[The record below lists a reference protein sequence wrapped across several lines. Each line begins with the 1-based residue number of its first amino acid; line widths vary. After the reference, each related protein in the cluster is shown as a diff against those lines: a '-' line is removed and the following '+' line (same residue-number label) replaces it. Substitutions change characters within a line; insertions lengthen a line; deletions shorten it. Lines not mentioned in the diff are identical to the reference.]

1 MSRIVTALRNHLHFI
16 MIAPLLIILMTW
28 PTFRYV
34 LDTET
39 FWLPTRVYDVWINF
53 WDAWHFELLMAG
65 KAELLFTD
73 LIFYPHGVSLAF
85 DTPTYPQILAFNFLK
100 AFMPLSNAYNL
111 TYLLII
117 FFTALSAYIYLLYV
131 LRHKW
136 ISLFGAVIFG
146 CSIYVIARP
155 SQPIVTTI
163 ATIPLSLYCFHRAV
177 LEKRT
182 LLAVMAGVLTGITVV
197 IGIYTYICLVLALG
211 FYILYFAS
219 SYWRQPGFWGR
230 VVLVLAFAGLFGL
243 LRAYPMIQDGSGLAS
258 ALAKQDGREYN
269 TDLIYYFFNLNHPV
283 TTPFFRQLLGLE
295 LSARWNTSFLGYV
308 PILLTAYGIY
318 RSRYRRKMLFWL
330 YLMIPFLVL
339 RLGSFLTVNG
349 QEFSDIL
356 LPKELLDRLLPT
368 VFNAV
373 YSPDFFHSVT
383 LLPLAALSCYGLMT
397 LLHSVAKRWRQ
408 PLIILL
414 VALVSFEYYTSLRPT
429 IVPDRQLAFI
439 NWLAQEAEQDAIRLI
454 NTPMGR
460 VNAKLYDF
468 YQTLN
473 GYPHAEGTAGR
484 TPDSAY
490 DYMRANSILSTWL
503 ADKSVTCNHVNQV
516 EYLDALDA
524 LKRDG
529 FTHVIMHHKMWN
541 SAAVADSFPFADAAY
556 QDEFVSIFRMADLR
570 ASCPDHMPGQ
580 DTAAHL
586 RDFLTS
592 PSITVRS
599 NESVVS
605 LHEQAPSDKL
615 TRYLGM
621 LAQDWKDLVIVSPD
635 TGQGLLVQSSNPA
648 LTSLDAIAEN
658 NSIIWLVHNAAEAEL
673 WQLRGFYDFF
683 EARYKTCGRID
694 TDNNV
699 TYQYVVQREYPC
711 ALFDSDATLSVRYE
725 SGLELA
731 ERLTRFE
738 NDRLRL
744 YLWWSNPLDGG
755 YAYSIQAFDEG
766 GIKAYQRDFVIGA
779 DPLSMHTI
787 DVDGFQRGRYSVR
800 LIVYD
805 YETKQ
810 SQPGVVVSTGQAFQR
825 ELEIARFRVNA

>member
-1 MSRIVTALRNHLHFI
+1 MSRIVKALRDHLHFFI
-16 MIAPLLIILMTW
+16 IAPLIIIVMTW

-73 LIFYPHGVSLAF
+73 LIFYPQGVSLAF
-85 DTPTYPQILAFNFLK
+85 DTPTYPHIFAFNVLK

-117 FFTALSAYIYLLYV
+117 FITALSAYIYLLYV

-163 ATIPLSLYCFHRAV
+163 ATIPLSLYFIHRAV
-177 LEKRT
+177 LEKRS
-182 LLAVMAGVLTGITVV
+182 LFAVWSGILVGITVV
-197 IGIYTYICLVLALG
+197 IGIYTYICLVLVLAL
-211 FYILYFAS
+211 YILYFAS
-219 SYWRQPGFWGR
+219 SYWRQPGFWKR
-230 VVLVLAFAGLFGL
+230 VILVLAFAGFLGL
-243 LRAYPMIQDGSGLAS
+243 LRAYPMIQDSGGLAS

-295 LSARWNTSFLGYV
+295 LSARWNTSFLGYA
-308 PILLTAYGIY
+308 PIALMAYGAY

-330 YLMIPFLVL
+330 YLLIPFLVL

-349 QEFSDIL
+349 QEFSDIV
-356 LPKELLDRLLPT
+356 LPKEILDRLLPT
-368 VFNAV
+368 VFTAV

-383 LLPLAALSCYGLMT
+383 LLPLAVLSCYGLMT
-397 LLHSVAKRWRQ
+397 LLHSVAKHWRQ

-414 VALVSFEYYTSLRPT
+414 VALLAFEYYTSLHPT

-439 NWLAQEAEQDAIRLI
+439 NWLTQEDEQDAIRLI

-490 DYMRANSILSTWL
+490 DYMRGNTILGTWL
-503 ADKSVTCNHVNQV
+503 ADKSVPCSHANQA
-516 EYLDALDA
+516 EYLDAIDA
-524 LKRDG
+524 LERDG

-556 QDEFVSIFRMADLR
+556 QDEYVSVYRPADLR
-570 ASCPDHMPGQ
+570 ASCPDHLPGQ
-580 DTAAHL
+580 EAAAHL

-592 PSITVRS
+592 PAISVRS
-599 NESVVS
+599 NETILS
-605 LHEQAPSDKL
+605 LHEQAMDEKL
-615 TRYLGM
+615 LRYFGM
-621 LAQDWKDLVIVSPD
+621 LAQDWKDLVILSPD
-635 TGQGLLVQSSNPA
+635 AGQGIIVQSSNPA

-658 NSIIWLVHNAAEAEL
+658 NSIIWLVHSAEGADRP
-673 WQLRGFYDFF
+673 QLQGFYDYF
-683 EARYKTCGRID
+683 EGRYRTCRRIEAD
-694 TDNNV
+694 DNAI
-699 TYQYVVQREYPC
+699 YQYAVEREFPC
-711 ALFDSDATLSVRYE
+711 ALVDSDATLPVRYE
-725 SGLELA
+725 NGLELA

-738 NDRLRL
+738 ADHIRI

-755 YAYSIQAFDEG
+755 YAYSIQAFDEQ

-787 DVDGFQRGRYSVR
+787 ELDGFQRGRYSVR

-810 SQPGVVVSTGQAFQR
+810 SQPGVVVSTGQSFQR
-825 ELEIARFRVNA
+825 ELEIARFRVDS

>member
-1 MSRIVTALRNHLHFI
+1 MLRIVKALRNHLHFFTI
-16 MIAPLLIILMTW
+16 VPLLIIAMTW

-53 WDAWHFELLMAG
+53 WDAWHFELLMAR

-85 DTPTYPQILAFNFLK
+85 DTPTYPHILAFNFLK

-111 TYLLII
+111 TYLLIV

-146 CSIYVIARP
+146 CSVYVIARP
-155 SQPIVTTI
+155 SQPNVTAI

-177 LEKRT
+177 LEKQT
-182 LLAVMAGVLTGITVV
+182 LLAVMSGILIGITVV
-197 IGIYTYICLVLALG
+197 IGIYTYICLVLALAL
-211 FYILYFAS
+211 YILYFAS

-230 VVLVLAFAGLFGL
+230 VILVLAIAGLLGL
-243 LRAYPMIQDGSGLAS
+243 LRAYPMIQDGGGLAS

-308 PILLTAYGIY
+308 PIGLMAYGIY
-318 RSRYRRKMLFWL
+318 RARYRRKMLFWL

-339 RLGSFLTVNG
+339 RLGSFLTING
-349 QEFSDIL
+349 QEFSGIL
-356 LPKELLDRLLPT
+356 LPKEFLDRLLPT
-368 VFNAV
+368 VFAAV
-373 YSPDFFHSVT
+373 YSPDYFHSVT

-397 LLHSVAKRWRQ
+397 LLHSVSKPWRQ
-408 PLIILL
+408 PLIMLL
-414 VALVSFEYYTSLRPT
+414 VALLAFEYYTSLHPT
-429 IVPDRQLAFI
+429 ILPDRQLAFI
-439 NWLAQEAEQDAIRLI
+439 SWLTQETDQDAIRLI

-468 YQTLN
+468 YQSLN

-490 DYMRANSILSTWL
+490 DYMRGNTILGAWL
-503 ADKSVTCNHVNQV
+503 ADKSVSCNNANQAD
-516 EYLDALDA
+516 YLDALDA
-524 LKRDG
+524 LERDG
-529 FTHVIMHHKMWN
+529 FTHVVMHHKMWN
-541 SAAVADSFPFADAAY
+541 SAAVGDSFPFADAAY
-556 QDEFVSIFRMADLR
+556 QDEFVSVYHLADLR
-570 ASCPDHMPGQ
+570 VSCPDHLPGQ
-580 DTAAHL
+580 EAAAHL

-592 PSITVRS
+592 PAIATRS
-599 NESVVS
+599 NETVLS
-605 LHEQAPSDKL
+605 LHEQALDEKL
-615 TRYLGM
+615 LRYFSM
-621 LAQDWKDLVIVSPD
+621 LAQEWKDLVIVSPEA
-635 TGQGLLVQSSNPA
+635 GQGTIVQSSNPA
-648 LTSLDAIAEN
+648 LTSPDAIAES
-658 NSIIWLVHNAAEAEL
+658 NSIVWLVHSADGADRR
-673 WQLRGFYDFF
+673 QLQGFYELF
-683 EARYKTCGRID
+683 EARYKTCRRIE
-694 TDNNV
+694 TDDNAI
-699 TYQYVVQREYPC
+699 YQYAVQRAYPC
-711 ALFDSDATLSVRYE
+711 DLVDSDASLSVRYDN
-725 SGLELA
+725 GLELA
-731 ERLTRFE
+731 ERLTKFE
-738 NDRLRL
+738 ADHLRI
-744 YLWWSNPLDGG
+744 YMWWSNPLDGG
-755 YAYSIQAFDEG
+755 YAYSIQAFDER

-779 DPLSMHTI
+779 DPLSMHAI
-787 DVDGFQRGRYSVR
+787 DRNGFQPGIYSVR

-810 SQPGVVVSTGQAFQR
+810 SQPGVVVSTGQSFQR
-825 ELEIARFRVNA
+825 ELEIARFPVDA